1 MRKKGVNNTVGVII
15 SFLFTCFLIYVIKPY
30 LQSSLNLTNKD
41 SLFIVLLSFSVGG
54 IAVFIT
60 NTIENNSQKKN

>member
-1 MRKKGVNNTVGVII
+1 MIKKCMKNTVGVII
-15 SFLFTCFLIYVIKPY
+15 LFLFTSFLMFILKPY

-41 SLFIVLLSFSVGG
+41 SLFIVLLCLLSFSVGG

-60 NTIENNSQKKN
+60 NHMENN